1 MAKLF
6 KWLMLVLIPISCL
19 CLSSCGDDDDEP
31 KGGDDISTVGKLNTV
46 IVSLYNGLYGP
57 VTIDVG
63 CTLYHCYDLYTNRLN
78 VNGGKIAYAGDFN
91 SLSSVETAPL
101 LNSSLYSSFEY
112 FNNDGGCYIV
122 YSDTGNFIRIK
133 VVCNPDGTET
143 YTFQTYLPKNM

>member
-46 IVSLYNGLYGP
+46 IVSLFNSRYGP

-63 CTLYHCYDLYTNRLN
+63 CTLYHYYDLYDTRLR
-78 VNGGKIAYAGDFN
+78 VFGGKIAYAGDFN

-101 LNSSLYSSFEY
+101 LNSSLYSNYED
-112 FNNDGGCYIV
+112 FNNGGCYIV